1 VSSFRNKPRAL
12 PGAVAAWTALVAGLA
27 ACGDDASTDATAT
40 TAACQDITEFGGT
53 WLVVDPAGNAIR

>member
-1 VSSFRNKPRAL
+1 L
-12 PGAVAAWTALVAGLA
+12 GAAAACTALVAGMA

-40 TAACQDITEFGGT
+40 TAACQDITECGGT